1 MGGTGR
7 PTVLGSLAGSRG
19 LGGRGARGRQSCP
32 RGARFRGG
40 AARRPP
46 SVARVHREPRSA
58 GPGHWIMTS
67 KSNTSAR
74 PFPRSAL
81 LPGKT
86 GAWVTSESHIA
97 PLRLA
102 APPPGECQW
111 QRVPGSPAPLTRTGR
126 PGRPAALPAASGG
139 AHAWSCLPL
148 PPVSALPC
156 PDGAEPLILKNNN
169 ACLAGCVGRRC

>member
-7 PTVLGSLAGSRG
+7 PTVLGSLARSRG

-40 AARRPP
+40 AACRPP
-46 SVARVHREPRSA
+46 SAARVHREPRSA

-97 PLRLA
+97 LLFLA

-111 QRVPGSPAPLTRTGR
+111 QRVPGMLGRSCARKPRTACPHWSPRAPRRSARCIWRR
-126 PGRPAALPAASGG
+126 PRVEPPPAASSVGP
-139 AHAWSCLPL
+139 SLPRWCR
-148 PPVSALPC
+148 AFNF
-156 PDGAEPLILKNNN
+156 KKQ
-169 ACLAGCVGRRC
+169 